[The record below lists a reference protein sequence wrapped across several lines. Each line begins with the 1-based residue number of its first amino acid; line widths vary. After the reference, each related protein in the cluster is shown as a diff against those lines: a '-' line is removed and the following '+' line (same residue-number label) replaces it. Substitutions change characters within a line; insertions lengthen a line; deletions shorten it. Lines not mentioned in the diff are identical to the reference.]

1 VTQSAGAD
9 ERVWGGHLRHFLYV
23 HSHSAVLVLVLAA
36 LLVVG
41 TILSPNFSSSRNVL
55 NLARKMVVIVTMLGI
70 GQTFV
75 MLGGGIDLSVGALVK
90 VIGVFSAGLVM
101 GEPDR
106 LVPVSLLC
114 LGVGVVVGLI
124 NGLVVTKFRVAP
136 FIATLGM
143 MSILRGIA
151 FGYTTTPIGSVPE
164 SMRFLAR
171 GEIGLFP
178 VPLFFVAFFL
188 VVGWIVLRYTSFG
201 RHIYAVGG
209 NEEVARLS
217 GISVDWTRILTYV
230 ISGLLAAIAGL
241 FMVSRMGVGEP
252 DIGEG
257 LELDSITAA
266 ILGGTSLAGGIGGIG
281 GTLAGALIL
290 GLIDNILNLARVSS
304 FYQLVVK
311 GAIILMAVSIYR
323 VDRK

>member
-1 VTQSAGAD
+1 MHAASPND
-9 ERVWGGHLRHFLYV
+9 REWGGHLRHFLFV
-23 HSHSAVLVLVLAA
+23 HSHAVVLVLVLAA
-36 LLVVG
+36 LFVAG
-41 TILSPNFSSSRNVL
+41 STLSPNFSSSRNIL
-55 NLARKMVVIVTMLGI
+55 NLARKMVVILTMLGI

-90 VIGVFSAGLVM
+90 VVGVFSAGLIM
-101 GEPDR
+101 GEQDR

-114 LGVGVVVGLI
+114 LGIGVVVGLI
-124 NGLVVTKFRVAP
+124 NGLVVTKLRVAP

-143 MSILRGIA
+143 MAILRGIA
-151 FGYTTTPIGSVPE
+151 FGYTTTPIGSVPD

-171 GEIGLFP
+171 GQLGEFP
-178 VPLFFVAFFL
+178 VPLFFVAFLL
-188 VVGWIVLRYTSFG
+188 VVAWIILRYVPFG

-217 GISVDWTRILTYV
+217 GIRVDRTRILTYV
-230 ISGLLAAIAGL
+230 ISGFLAAVAGL

-266 ILGGTSLAGGIGGIG
+266 IVGGTSLAGGIGGVW
-281 GTLAGALIL
+281 GTLAGVLIL
-290 GLIDNILNLARVSS
+290 GLIDNILNLAHVSS

-311 GAIILMAVSIYR
+311 GIIILIAVSIYR